1 MPRTRSL
8 LKRQVLT
15 DCYEQDGRWW
25 FSIGQEVT
33 NGGWEGVELSPDEAA
48 KVLADLK
55 AAVEA
60 YERTRTRSLLK
71 PESGHC

>member
-1 MPRTRSL
+1 MPRTPAL

-33 NGGWEGVELSPDEAA
+33 NGGWEGVELSQEEAA
-48 KVLADLK
+48 VVLADLT
-55 AAVEA
+55 AAMEA
-60 YERTRTRSLLK
+60 YKRTRTRSLLK
-71 PESGHC
+71 